1 MADAPAPVTLVL
13 GPAELLVDRAVA
25 AVVAAARANDPA
37 ADVRRLPAVELE
49 PARLAELT
57 SPSLFGET
65 TVLVVERA
73 QELAAEAAAALA
85 AYVRDPADHV
95 VLVVCHAGQANRAKA
110 VLDACRAVKVPQV
123 ACQTP
128 KASAL
133 PQFVQA
139 EVRASGG
146 QIAEDAAR
154 LLVDAVGQDLRE
166 LAAACSQLLADA
178 PADLPADGPDDGPDG
193 AAPPRRRITAETVTR
208 YYAGRAEVSSF
219 QVADLAVDGR
229 TTEAL
234 EQLRYALASGVAPVL
249 VTSALAQGLR
259 TIGRLGA
266 APRGVPPADL
276 ARDLGIPPWKVDA
289 VRRQLRGWT
298 GDGLATAIRAVA
310 EADGMVKGLGGS
322 HDPAYALE
330 RALVAIGRARAGGQ
344 AT

>member
-1 MADAPAPVTLVL
+1 MLRPMTDAPAPVTLVL

-25 AVVAAARANDPA
+25 ALVAAARSHDPA
-37 ADVRRLPAVELE
+37 ADVRRLPGVEVE

-65 TVLVVERA
+65 SVLVVERA
-73 QELAAEAAAALA
+73 QELNAEAAAAVA
-85 AYVRDPADHV
+85 AYIRDPADHV
-95 VLVVCHAGQANRAKA
+95 VLAVCHGGQANRAKA
-110 VLDACRAVKVPQV
+110 VLEACRARKVPQV

-128 KASAL
+128 KPAAL
-133 PQFVQA
+133 PGFVQA
-139 EVRASGG
+139 EVRAAGG
-146 QIAEDAAR
+146 QITEDAAR
-154 LLVDAVGQDLRE
+154 LLVDSVGTDLRE
-166 LAAACSQLLADA
+166 LAAACSQLLADR
-178 PADLPADGPDDGPDG
+178 PSDD
-193 AAPPRRRITAETVTR
+193 AAPERRRITAELVAR

-234 EQLRYALASGVAPVL
+234 ERLRYALASGVSPVL

-259 TIGRLGA
+259 SIGRVGA
-266 APRGVPPADL
+266 APRGVPAADL
-276 ARDLGIPPWKVDA
+276 ARDVGIPPWKVDA

-298 GDGLATAIRAVA
+298 GDGLAVAIRAVA

-330 RALVAIGRARAGGQ
+330 RAVVAIGRARAGE
-344 AT
+344 